1 MTYAADPQHAATI
14 REVIEHWALD
24 RDEEQWASLLDAF
37 SDDGQ
42 MVTSWSTL
50 LARDF
55 VAACS
60 NGMNQRH
67 YQVLHEFGASRVE
80 VNGERALAATK
91 MKIMLRG
98 MLDGVEVDVT
108 AYGVSRDRFALTA
121 RGWKIALRRT
131 VYQKSR
137 IDPVLPDATLTLDA
151 STLNQYPKG
160 YRHLAYFQVAC
171 GAKVPLDLLTLESE
185 RLPAVV
191 EDDHAWLALG
201 GRMS

>member
-1 MTYAADPQHAATI
+1 MTQTADTHHATAI

-24 RDEEQWASLLDAF
+24 RDEEQWAPLLDAF

-50 LARDF
+50 PARDF
-55 VAACS
+55 VAACEK
-60 NGMNQRH
+60 GMHQRH

-80 VNGERALAATK
+80 VAGERALAATK

-98 MLDGVEVDVT
+98 ALDDVEVDVS
-108 AYGVSRDRFALTA
+108 AYGVSRDRFVLTP

-137 IDPVLPDATLTLDA
+137 IDPVLPDATLTLDT
-151 STLNQYPKG
+151 STLNRYPAG
-160 YRHLAYFQVAC
+160 YRHLAYFQLAY
-171 GAKVPLDLLTLESE
+171 GAKVPLDLLTLDSD
-185 RLPAVV
+185 RLPTLVA
-191 EDDHAWLALG
+191 DDHAWLANE
-201 GRMS
+201 RDAQ